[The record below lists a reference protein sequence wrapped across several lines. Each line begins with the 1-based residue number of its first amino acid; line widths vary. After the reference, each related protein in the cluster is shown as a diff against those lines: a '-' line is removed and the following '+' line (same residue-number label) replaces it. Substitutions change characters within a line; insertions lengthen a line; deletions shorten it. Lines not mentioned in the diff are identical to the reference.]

1 MAKINVKWVDGVIKE
16 IEAIPDCKAL
26 EKLLKHLVEQMQE
39 QIDSLIAQ
47 LEKAAGLALP
57 PTSLP
62 KVIKYLKNL
71 AGKYYAEYIETMQAL
86 VEVTAAM
93 TRLLA
98 AIEAKKASLTC
109 NISDLTKGVASSTL
123 SAAANKPIFGGVAT
137 PAGILAAF
145 ALIKNAVPPLSVI
158 ASQYGVG
165 VNQLSTV
172 ADSFGGTIPF
182 AKAVVDAQVNIEV
195 PTGLVIPV
203 IPPLPGDIALP
214 DPAPIITGIGTAG
227 ITASSGLSSGG
238 QPLVIIGTGFLAN
251 ISVEIGSEPCTSIV
265 LVSSTRIECLTPAG
279 NIGPFYDLRV
289 TNSDAQT
296 DSISNAYSYT

>member
-26 EKLLKHLVEQMQE
+26 ENLLKHLVAQMQE

-71 AGKYYAEYIETMQAL
+71 AGKYYAEYIETLQAL
-86 VEVTAAM
+86 AEVTAAM

-98 AIEAKKASLTC
+98 AIEAKKSSLTC
-109 NISDLTKGVASSTL
+109 NISDLTKSVANDTL
-123 SAAANKPIFGGVAT
+123 SAAANKPIFAGVAT

-145 ALIKNAVPPLSVI
+145 ALVKNAVPSLSVI
-158 ASQYGVG
+158 AGQYGVE

-172 ADSFGGTIPF
+172 ADSFGGAVPF

-195 PTGLVIPV
+195 PSAPV
-203 IPPLPGDIALP
+203 MPEILLPSDVVLP
-214 DPAPIITGIGTAG
+214 DAAPIITGIGTAG
-227 ITASSGLSSGG
+227 ITASSGLRIGG
-238 QPLVIIGTGFLAN
+238 QPLVIVGTGFLAN

-279 NIGPFYDLRV
+279 NVGPFYDLRV
-289 TNSDAQT
+289 TNADAQT